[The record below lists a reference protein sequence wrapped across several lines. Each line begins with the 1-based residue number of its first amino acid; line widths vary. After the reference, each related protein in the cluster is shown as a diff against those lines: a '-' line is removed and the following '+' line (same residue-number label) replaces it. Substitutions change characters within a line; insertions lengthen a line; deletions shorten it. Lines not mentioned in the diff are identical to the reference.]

1 MRLDAGERTSL
12 FEDPLFERSQ
22 EWKLSTSGLSPGK
35 FFRGT
40 GCVACAHSS
49 KAQTDSYRKS
59 SFGTPY
65 HNGYGI
71 NCE

>member
-40 GCVACAHSS
+40 G
-49 KAQTDSYRKS
+49 
-59 SFGTPY
+59 
-65 HNGYGI
+65 
-71 NCE
+71 